1 MTYFY
6 KRISGM
12 MKLLCTINIE
22 INDNEIDNISDSIF
36 CEHKYNKSL

>member
-6 KRISGM
+6 KRISGT
-12 MKLLCTINIE
+12 MKLLCRINIE
-22 INDNEIDNISDSIF
+22 INHSEIENISDSIF